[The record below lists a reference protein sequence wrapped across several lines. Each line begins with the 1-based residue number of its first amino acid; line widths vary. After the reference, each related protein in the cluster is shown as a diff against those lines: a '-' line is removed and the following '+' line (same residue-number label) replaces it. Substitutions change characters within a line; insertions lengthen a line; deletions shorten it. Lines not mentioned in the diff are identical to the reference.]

1 MDISFEQEGTEL
13 VVALKGNLDTVAAP
27 ELESALFS
35 KLDGVEKLV
44 FDLTELDYIASSG
57 LRVLLASQ
65 KRMNRQGEMIVRGAN
80 SDIMD
85 IFEMTG
91 FVEFLTIE

>member
-80 SDIMD
+80 SDVMD

>member
-27 ELESALFS
+27 ELENALFS
-35 KLDGVEKLV
+35 RIDGVEKLV

-80 SDIMD
+80 SDVMD

>member
-1 MDISFEQEGTEL
+1 MDISFEQEGPEL
-13 VVALKGNLDTVAAP
+13 VVALKGSLDAVAAP

-80 SDIMD
+80 SDVMD

>member
-1 MDISFEQEGTEL
+1 MDISFEQEGSEL
-13 VVALKGNLDTVAAP
+13 VVALKGNLDTLAAP

-80 SDIMD
+80 SDVMD